1 MIGVKVSGVRP
12 WPGASRGHCL
22 ILNRR
27 IMVGAPGLAR
37 GRPVPP
43 LQLNDDEMTVLLTLA
58 GPIDQRLRPRFL
70 QEVAQEI
77 EAASAQTGI
86 GPGPGVVHRVAR
98 TVQRRFFDPPQLGES
113 KYRRA

>member
-1 MIGVKVSGVRP
+1 MPR
-12 WPGASRGHCL
+12 
-22 ILNRR
+22 
-27 IMVGAPGLAR
+27 
-37 GRPVPP
+37 

-86 GPGPGVVHRVAR
+86 GSGPRPGASDGGISNKRGVLICDFGLSHHLDGRAR
-98 TVQRRFFDPPQLGES
+98 
-113 KYRRA
+113 

>member
-1 MIGVKVSGVRP
+1 MPR
-12 WPGASRGHCL
+12 
-22 ILNRR
+22 
-27 IMVGAPGLAR
+27 
-37 GRPVPP
+37 

-86 GPGPGVVHRVAR
+86 GSGPGLVHRMAGFR
-98 TVQRRFFDPPQLGES
+98 ISALF
-113 KYRRA
+113 